1 MRLGLLSTARINQLL
16 VAGARQV
23 DGIDVLAIGSR
34 ELPRAQEQAHALGI
48 PRAHGSYDELLADP
62 DLDAVYIAL
71 PNSQH
76 VEWSLRAL
84 HAGRHVLC
92 EKPLSR
98 HPHELARAFDAAE
111 SAGLV
116 LAEGFMWRHHPQ
128 ARRLEELLGEIGR
141 LRLIRASFSF
151 PLQRPR
157 DVRLSAA
164 LDGGALMDVGCYCVS
179 AARLLAGEPLAVSAQ
194 QVRGGG
200 AVEGGTAED
209 GPGDGSP
216 GEGGVDMRLTGLLR
230 FPDDVLATFDCGFD
244 LAARDEL
251 EVSGT
256 HGVLRLDDPWHS
268 REPAI
273 ELRRADGSLERIAV
287 ERLDP
292 YACELQDFAAAVAG
306 ERPPRYGR
314 EDALA
319 QARAIAAL
327 YASAEANQP
336 TEVKP

>member
-1 MRLGLLSTARINQLL
+1 MKLGLLSTARINELL
-16 VAGARQV
+16 VAGARQTA
-23 DGIDVLAIGSR
+23 GIDVVAIGSR
-34 ELPRAQEQAHALGI
+34 DRARAEAQAQALGI
-48 PRAHGSYDELLADP
+48 PRAHDSYEALLADP
-62 DLDAVYIAL
+62 DVDAVYVAL
-71 PNSQH
+71 PNSLH

-84 HAGRHVLC
+84 QAGRHVLC

-98 HPHELARAFDAAE
+98 HPDDVARAFDAAE
-111 SAGLV
+111 RGGLV

-128 ARRLEELLGEIGR
+128 ARRLIELLEQIGE

-151 PLQRPR
+151 LLERAG
-157 DVRLSAA
+157 DVRLSGA

-194 QVRGGG
+194 QVRGG
-200 AVEGGTAED
+200 D
-209 GPGDGSP
+209 
-216 GEGGVDMRLTGLLR
+216 GVDMRLTGLLR
-230 FPDDVLATFDCGFD
+230 FAGDVLATIDCGFD

-268 REPAI
+268 RNPDI
-273 ELRRADGSLERIAV
+273 ELFRPDGSIERIAI

-319 QARAIAAL
+319 QARTIAAL

-336 TEVKP
+336 TEVER